1 MVMEIVVGV
10 LASFGGITG
19 ILILALKASS
29 KIIIDR
35 IEDRYKQKL
44 NKELEKYKII
54 LGNKTYISKTKFD
67 TEFGIYRELSKSF
80 CDMVKEISVLI
91 PSGLTYTLAN
101 EEARKKAE
109 SEQYI
114 KAMNSTVKAQ
124 DTLNSNI
131 PFISEEIYKGY
142 NNILSLCKTQLNVFA
157 QRWNVLYMAP
167 QYEKE
172 NLSLDDYNRTDN
184 INKEFDKLNNLIR
197 KYLSNLDVI

>member
-1 MVMEIVVGV
+1 MEIVVGV

>member
-54 LGNKTYISKTKFD
+54 LDNKTYISKTKFD